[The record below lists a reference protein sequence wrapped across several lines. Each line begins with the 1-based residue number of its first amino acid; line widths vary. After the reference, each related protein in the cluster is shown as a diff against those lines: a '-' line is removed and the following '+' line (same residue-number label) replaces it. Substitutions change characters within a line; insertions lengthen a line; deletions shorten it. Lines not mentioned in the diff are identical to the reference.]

1 MGIFDL
7 FSGKPPNSHTFLGK
21 QLLRS
26 NSRPKPSFRNPP
38 CARTHSAQTKVQLY
52 RFARRAVLV
61 HTTATSSLM
70 CHVITWSGDVSHRS
84 GKDMRKKDEEW
95 PRTGTFCAAWG
106 RISVMQWPIFIG
118 HFEALRFQFHL
129 SGLTIPSVIYIG
141 YICVCGCTCKF
152 LRTHFLSTN
161 FGCEVAGILVVSNNP
176 VSCEMSFLALIFR
189 PRVCGTTCSRTY
201 GYRGA

>member
-1 MGIFDL
+1 MGVFDL
-7 FSGKPPNSHTFLGK
+7 FSGKPPNSHTFGGE

-26 NSRPKPSFRNPP
+26 NSRPKPSFRHPP
-38 CARTHSAQTKVQLY
+38 CARTHSAHTKVQLY

-106 RISVMQWPIFIG
+106 RISVMQWPIFTG
-118 HFEALRFQFHL
+118 HFEALRFRFHL
-129 SGLTIPSVIYIG
+129 ALFEKTRVYMYYMSMTA
-141 YICVCGCTCKF
+141 
-152 LRTHFLSTN
+152 LSN
-161 FGCEVAGILVVSNNP
+161 PRNGRKHEVLQNG
-176 VSCEMSFLALIFR
+176 R
-189 PRVCGTTCSRTY
+189 
-201 GYRGA
+201 

>member
-1 MGIFDL
+1 MQ
-7 FSGKPPNSHTFLGK
+7 FLG
-21 QLLRS
+21 S
-26 NSRPKPSFRNPP
+26 NSRPKPSFRHPP
-38 CARTHSAQTKVQLY
+38 CARTHSAHTKVQLY

-118 HFEALRFQFHL
+118 HFGALRLLRFSVHLKIRPVIYVVLDVLTWLCMPRSRPQFHQMAVRTTRL
-129 SGLTIPSVIYIG
+129 VLRILRAPMVI
-141 YICVCGCTCKF
+141 
-152 LRTHFLSTN
+152 
-161 FGCEVAGILVVSNNP
+161 VAGFSIP
-176 VSCEMSFLALIFR
+176 
-189 PRVCGTTCSRTY
+189 T
-201 GYRGA
+201 

>member
-1 MGIFDL
+1 MYVCMYIHESSGKKTGNPSQLGVFDL
-7 FSGKPPNSHTFLGK
+7 FSGKPPNSHTFGGE

-26 NSRPKPSFRNPP
+26 NSRPKPSFGHPP
-38 CARTHSAQTKVQLY
+38 CARTHSAHTKVQLY

-106 RISVMQWPIFIG
+106 RIFVMQWPIFTG
-118 HFEALRFQFHL
+118 HFEALRLLQNWVSSDAMCATLSSVGHFGDHL
-129 SGLTIPSVIYIG
+129 VP
-141 YICVCGCTCKF
+141 
-152 LRTHFLSTN
+152 THPPASH
-161 FGCEVAGILVVSNNP
+161 
-176 VSCEMSFLALIFR
+176 
-189 PRVCGTTCSRTY
+189 
-201 GYRGA
+201 RGQPGAAWS

>member
-1 MGIFDL
+1 MSPQTGMDF
-7 FSGKPPNSHTFLGK
+7 PVVQFLG
-21 QLLRS
+21 S
-26 NSRPKPSFRNPP
+26 NSRPKPSFRHPP
-38 CARTHSAQTKVQLY
+38 CARTHSAHTKVQLY

-118 HFEALRFQFHL
+118 HFGPLRFLHNFPV
-129 SGLTIPSVIYIG
+129 LTIQSVICSTKYKYVHVNLVLHIYINL
-141 YICVCGCTCKF
+141 YV
-152 LRTHFLSTN
+152 
-161 FGCEVAGILVVSNNP
+161 
-176 VSCEMSFLALIFR
+176 
-189 PRVCGTTCSRTY
+189 Y
-201 GYRGA
+201 